1 MALINRSFNG
11 KLNLDT
17 NPNRIPPPDYIDA
30 LNITR
35 DAQGSG
41 QDKVVTNIDGNQVVL
56 YTLPSGTNKRIGSRA
71 DSIRNRI
78 YYWVWN
84 SNGYNLWLYYDR
96 NTNTVIKLIEDLTDT
111 DNIPVLD
118 FDPSKKINHVD
129 IIYRDDEGDMV
140 FWTDGNTTPKKA
152 NVKNIIDNAYTVI
165 KSAFIELAKM
175 PPLSPPLCVYG
186 TDTTKTGNAL
196 RRKLFMFSQQW
207 KYDDYEFSSF
217 STFSKVPLP
226 VGIYGSDNDLDNSSN
241 NFITITVQ
249 TGDENVTDII
259 IGMRN
264 NIGNAWGDFVTVA
277 VLNKADLNIPDNSD
291 YDFLFYNDAL
301 YPPVTEG
308 VQYLDGVQ
316 SVPLFYYVP
325 QLSYGNILG
334 NGNIPVHTAIQEG
347 YDNYPINE
355 LDVTMTVA
363 NVKNIP
369 PDSDPLAVTYEF
381 LGASYQFTVSGTPIE
396 GTTIKIYI
404 FFNGNPSLGQT
415 YGVRLVGD
423 YTVLPGDTNIDVA
436 FALYNDFNSY
446 SSVPIITGSYSGN
459 QWSSNFGVSGSYV
472 FSIQIVEGSTAG
484 TISTEKAW
492 LWDAQYIFGLVYE
505 DEQGRAMPGVTT
517 FANPTDSDND
527 FVINTPSFSQD
538 SGIPETPVISAS
550 INHLPPTGAVKYNWV
565 RRRQTYGNFI
575 FYMICDYLD
584 DPDGD
589 GYLYFCLAN
598 IDAYKESNNQF
609 IYGTAPIT
617 AESRLK
623 IVAGTTAGAYN
634 SDVYSQDY
642 AILGTVVKTLSGG
655 VSPQDDRSFVKVL
668 KPQGAISPAY
678 ADNMLVMVYT
688 PSLNPTSAEESVYWE
703 WGESYDIYED
713 NGVMYHR
720 GGDQDQTAIQ
730 PATFT
735 FEEGDVYYHQ
745 RQMYS
750 NITGDPPYVSIVTLN
765 IMDANY
771 SDFFNSAVND
781 NGRGQVIE
789 ANGKQQYNPTLARFS
804 GAYQNGTNISRT
816 NVFLYENFDEYD
828 RSYGAIKKIFIEGR
842 KMYVFQEFNIGVVP
856 ILTQVVRDTAG
867 NPLEANSDV
876 LLNKIMYPYIG
887 KYGIGNV
894 PESFAYGKGRMYG
907 YDNNKG
913 VYWRLSADG
922 QTPLSIVFECNAF
935 FVSQGVAYN
944 DSLNNGYAASGQPY
958 TGNPTVYSVYNEY
971 TNKVVIAFEEINRYD
986 SGGTLTFHQDPVTI
1000 SFLET
1005 RDTSEGFESKYSFH
1019 PEGMDCMNNL
1029 LVAFKDGQIWT
1040 HDSDTYC
1047 NFFGT
1052 QYSAY
1057 IEGVFN
1063 DNILEK
1069 KSWEALT
1076 QISDT
1081 IWECPVIYTNVM
1093 SRGTQRQE
1101 SALITRNFTKFEE
1114 YPSAAILRDRHSNG
1128 GIYNGDFLKGAYMVV
1143 RFQKSNATDLVTLSG
1158 VSVLIKDSPLTA
1170 K

>member
-56 YTLPSGTNKRIGSRA
+56 YTLPTGTNKRIGSRA

-129 IIYRDDEGDMV
+129 IIYRDVEGDMV

-152 NVKNIIDNAYTVI
+152 NVKNIIDNEYTVI

-175 PPLSPPLCVYG
+175 PPLDPPICVYG
-186 TDTTKTGNAL
+186 TDSTRTANAL
-196 RRKLFMFSQQW
+196 RRKLFQFTQQW
-207 KYDDYEFSSF
+207 KYDDFEFSSF

-226 VGIYGSDNDLDNSSN
+226 IGYYGSDNDLDNSSN
-241 NFITITVQ
+241 NYITITVQ

-259 IGMRN
+259 VAARN
-264 NIGNAWGDFVTVA
+264 NIGAAWGDFVLVA
-277 VLNKADLNIPDNSD
+277 SLNKADLNIPDNSE

-301 YPPVTEG
+301 YPPITEG
-308 VQYLDGVQ
+308 AQYLDGVQ
-316 SVPLFYYVP
+316 SIPLFYWVP
-325 QLSYGNILG
+325 QLSDGNVLG
-334 NGNIPVHTAIQEG
+334 NGTTPVHGAITEG
-347 YDNYPINE
+347 YDNYPIND
-355 LDVTMTVA
+355 LDVTLTAA
-363 NVKNIP
+363 NVNNTP
-369 PDSDPLAVTYEF
+369 PDADPLAINYVF
-381 LGASYQFTVSGTPIE
+381 GGASWTFTVTGTVIE
-396 GTTIKIYI
+396 GTNIKMYI
-404 FFNGNPSLGQT
+404 FFNGNPSIGQT
-415 YGVRLVGD
+415 YGVRLVAEYTTLAGD
-423 YTVLPGDTNIDVA
+423 DINDVA
-436 FALYNDFNSY
+436 FALYSDFNSY
-446 SSVPIITGSYSGN
+446 SSVPVITGGYGAN
-459 QWSSNFGVSGSYV
+459 IWTSNFGTTGSYV
-472 FSIQIVEGSTAG
+472 FSVQIIPGTSVGS
-484 TISTEKAW
+484 ISTEKTW
-492 LWDAQYIFGLVYE
+492 LWDANYVFGIVYV
-505 DEQGRAMPGVTT
+505 DEQNRDMPGVTT
-517 FANPTDSDND
+517 YSNPIDSNND
-527 FVINTPSFSQD
+527 FVVTTPSFSLDGTTVQ
-538 SGIPETPVISAS
+538 TPVISAS
-550 INHLPPTGAVKYNWV
+550 VNHLPPDGAVAYYWV
-565 RRRQTYGNFI
+565 RRRQTYGTFMMYETCDFQEEDG
-575 FYMICDYLD
+575 FYYL
-584 DPDGD
+584 
-589 GYLYFCLAN
+589 CLGN
-598 IDAYKESNNQF
+598 IDLYKQENSQF

-617 AESRLK
+617 SESRLR
-623 IVAGTTAGAYN
+623 IIAGITNDAYDG
-634 SDVYSQDY
+634 SIWSEDY
-642 AILGTVVKTLSGG
+642 QILGTVTRTVTGG
-655 VSPQDDRSFVKVL
+655 VSPEDDRLFVKVQIPL
-668 KPQGAISPAY
+668 AAPSPVY
-678 ADNMLVMVYT
+678 QNNMLVMVYT
-688 PSLNPTSAEESVYWE
+688 PALNPTSEESSVYWE
-703 WGESYDIYED
+703 WGEKYDIYELG
-713 NGVMYHR
+713 GVNYHR
-720 GGDQDQTAIQ
+720 GGDQDQTASQ
-730 PATFT
+730 PATFSW
-735 FEEGDVYYHQ
+735 EEGDVYFHQ
-745 RQMYS
+745 RTMYK
-750 NITGDPPYVSIVTLN
+750 NIVGDAPYDTDTVSL
-765 IMDANY
+765 MDANY
-771 SDFFNSAVND
+771 SDFFDSAVND
-781 NGRGQVIE
+781 NGRGQPIE
-789 ANGKQQYNPTLARFS
+789 ANAKNQFNPTLVRFS

-816 NVFLYENFDEYD
+816 NVFLFDNFDEYD
-828 RSYGAIKKIFIEGR
+828 RGWGAIKKMFVENRSLYIL
-842 KMYVFQEFNIGVVP
+842 QEFNVGIVP
-856 ILTQVVRDTAG
+856 ILTQVVLDTAG
-867 NPLEANSDV
+867 NPLQANSEQ

-887 KYGIGNV
+887 RYGIGNV
-894 PESFAYGKGRMYG
+894 PESFCYGKGRIYG

-913 VYWRLSADG
+913 VFWRLSADG

-944 DSLNNGYAASGQPY
+944 NSLNNGYAASGQPY
-958 TGNPTVYSVYNEY
+958 TGNPTVYSAYNEY

-1019 PEGMDCMNNL
+1019 PEGMDCLNNL

-1069 KSWEALT
+1069 KSWETLT

-1128 GIYNGDFLKGAYMVV
+1128 GLYNGEFMKGGYMVV
-1143 RFQKSNATDLVTLSG
+1143 RFQKTNASDLVTLSG